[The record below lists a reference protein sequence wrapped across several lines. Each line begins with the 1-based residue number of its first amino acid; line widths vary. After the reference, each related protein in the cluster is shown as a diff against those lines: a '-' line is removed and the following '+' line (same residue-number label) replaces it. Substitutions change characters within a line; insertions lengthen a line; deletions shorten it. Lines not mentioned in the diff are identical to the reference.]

1 MKTILLGLVGLAAFI
16 GIAAAT
22 APPVDCADPVL
33 HSVSPDARH
42 SLAICRGQRLVAMPG
57 QSGDAPGHAVLR
69 DATGRIE
76 GVVAIEAINAVG
88 HAPRWEE
95 AAVDLPLI
103 ARIGYARGTTMLD
116 DGFWRLRAW
125 LRAVPRDEEF
135 R

>member
-1 MKTILLGLVGLAAFI
+1 MKLLPASLAAFA
-16 GIAAAT
+16 GLLVIAAAT
-22 APPVDCADPVL
+22 ATPVDCRDPVL

-42 SLAICRGQRLVAMPG
+42 SLAICRGQRLIALPG
-57 QSGDAPGHAVLR
+57 QGSDAPGHAVLR
-69 DATGRIE
+69 DASGRIE
-76 GVVAIEAINAVG
+76 GVVAIEAINTVS
-88 HAPRWEE
+88 HPPRWEE

-103 ARIGYARGTTMLD
+103 ARIEYGRGSSMIE